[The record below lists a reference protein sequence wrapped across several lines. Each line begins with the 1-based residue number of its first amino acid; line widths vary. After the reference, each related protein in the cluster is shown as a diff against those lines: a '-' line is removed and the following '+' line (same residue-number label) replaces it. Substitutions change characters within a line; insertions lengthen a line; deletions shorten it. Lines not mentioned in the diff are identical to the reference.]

1 MTVFPPWIRSRKRV
15 IISVALEVFVFF
27 FILILIKG
35 QDFIN
40 TLTINSLIFWIII
53 SYLTGRYSL
62 GNYKVINNL
71 YYWRK
76 GISSVKVFILTGL
89 YLYILHSFFNTIYLD
104 ILYVNFFTKLFI
116 LHTLITW
123 QINFFL
129 SKLVFLHNLRN
140 SNWLYF
146 GMNQGY
152 EKLKKEIKINSSYIN
167 IEKIENENY
176 FLDYQFE
183 KKINGIIIETKDA
196 FNQDL
201 TKKLLYLSNSRTQIY
216 SVEEWCENIL
226 LRVPPSI
233 INESNILT
241 NKYLKKRGSHSL
253 KIKRLGDI
261 LLSSIIL
268 LVAFPLLLIISLLI
282 YLEDK
287 GHILYKQ
294 DRVGFMGCKIKI
306 IKFRSMCINA
316 EKDGVQWSKNNDQ
329 RITRIGKFIRKTRL
343 DELPQLISVIKGDMT
358 LIGPR
363 PERKYFEDTLSK
375 EIEFYYLRHLM
386 KPGLSGWAQVN
397 YPYGASKK
405 DAEIKLSYEIYY
417 LLNFSILLD
426 FLILIKTI
434 KLVWKA
440 EGAVA
445 NN

>member
-1 MTVFPPWIRSRKRV
+1 MTVFIPWIRTRRRV

-27 FILILIKG
+27 LVLILTKG
-35 QDFIN
+35 QIFIN
-40 TLTINSLIFWIII
+40 TLTITSLIFWIII

-71 YYWRK
+71 YYFRK
-76 GISSVKVFILTGL
+76 GISSFKVFLLTGL
-89 YLYILHSFFNTIYLD
+89 YLFILHAFLNTIYLD
-104 ILYVNFFTKLFI
+104 TPYINFFTKLFI

-129 SKLVFLHNLRN
+129 SKLVFLHDARN

-152 EKLKKEIKINSSYIN
+152 EKLKKEIKINDIYLN
-167 IEKIENENY
+167 VEKIDNEN
-176 FLDYQFE
+176 FFDYQFG
-183 KKINGIIIETKDA
+183 KKINGIIIESENS
-196 FNQDL
+196 FNKDL
-201 TKKLLYLSNSRTQIY
+201 TKKLIYLCKGSTKIY

-226 LRVPPSI
+226 LRIPSSI
-233 INESNILT
+233 IRKDNILT

-282 YLEDK
+282 FLEDQ
-287 GHILYKQ
+287 GPILYEQ
-294 DRVGFMGCKIKI
+294 ERIGFMGCKIKI

-343 DELPQLISVIKGDMT
+343 DELPQLVSVIKGDMT

-363 PERKYFEDTLSK
+363 PERKYFEDSLSK

-426 FLILIKTI
+426 FLILFKTI
-434 KLVWKA
+434 KLVWNA
-440 EGAVA
+440 EGALA
-445 NN
+445 NK